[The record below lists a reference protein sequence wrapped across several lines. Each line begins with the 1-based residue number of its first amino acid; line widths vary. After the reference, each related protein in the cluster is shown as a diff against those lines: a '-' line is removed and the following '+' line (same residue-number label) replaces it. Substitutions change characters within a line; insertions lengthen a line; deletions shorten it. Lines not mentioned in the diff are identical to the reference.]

1 MEYDMAMEHDP
12 PLPTKE
18 THGVLPMLA
27 VPQMVLR
34 RYQLRPSV
42 VTGGHK
48 KQVGG
53 PDYPML

>member
-1 MEYDMAMEHDP
+1 MAMEHDP

-42 VTGGHK
+42 ATGGHK